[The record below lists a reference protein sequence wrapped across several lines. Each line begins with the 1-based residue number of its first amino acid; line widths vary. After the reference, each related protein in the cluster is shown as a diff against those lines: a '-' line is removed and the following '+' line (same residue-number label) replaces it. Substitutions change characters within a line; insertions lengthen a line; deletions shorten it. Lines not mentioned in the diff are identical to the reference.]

1 MATGN
6 KLEITLSFKPL
17 MDGLNRF
24 TAGINQRLEQ
34 VKAFNERIRNG
45 DAALQKMIGQVG
57 TVLGAAALARFAQ
70 QAREADKV
78 QAQLI
83 RTLQRTGETGA
94 LQALND
100 QAAALQRVTSFG
112 DESINTVQR
121 LLISFG
127 LGAQQAIG
135 LTEAVLDFAQ
145 ETGQSAE
152 SAAMLIGR
160 TLAGES
166 DELGRYKIQL
176 DTTKGK
182 VDALREALVRFAA
195 GAARGGVANRAER
208 DAQARFDDATE
219 NLGRAANEVA
229 VPFLSALV
237 PLLER
242 IAVAA
247 ASLAHS
253 IAPIAPMLG
262 DMAAAVLPGIVA
274 LGLLSG
280 GITAVRMVINPL
292 RAAFVLFAGR
302 TLLEM
307 NNGLAALT
315 TRFGMARVGAVLLK
329 DAFTSVA
336 GAGRALAV
344 AGAVTSAAFI
354 GWNLGELAN
363 EIEVSGMKVKDWAAI
378 FIVAIQD
385 KIGGAFAWLRIAWTN
400 TSSFL
405 QQGMVAFLAVIRET
419 QLAAQEKLN
428 DMLRAWNNVAQRF
441 GLNQA
446 TLYDTSALRAQVD
459 SLNKKLGD
467 LEEQRRAAVAAIE
480 AERAAQLAGNAE
492 LAEYIRQTS
501 QLRPA
506 GGEGAGPTDSRPDP
520 NSQTFGTGKDDADRI
535 RRLET
540 EDLFALE
547 TEMIQA
553 EAAGD
558 SERATRIKEYL
569 RFKALELQME
579 GSSGALLMERIAAEN
594 ELERVQRVRQE
605 QEQQYSREIAALEFD
620 LQLIEQDRFLLQEE
634 KDRLRIAKLDEINAK
649 IAARIALLE
658 REQKLN
664 PDAERQGQI
673 DELRGRQRDNQAQG
687 ESLKPLSIWGG
698 LEAAAV
704 AMQSRIGTI
713 AQQISGA
720 FTSVGDSIR
729 TSLGGALADMVLRA
743 TSFKDAVI
751 GFSSAVATAFVNAGA
766 QMVADWI
773 MSHLIMENVR
783 RIFGLKRVTEEA
795 TTQAALTGIEATG
808 ATARTGIAAG
818 AAATNTAIAT
828 TEAGAIATAAGIA
841 GVFRSI
847 MELGPIAGPLV
858 FGTAIA
864 GMVALVAS
872 LAKGFATGGIVEGP
886 GTGTSD
892 SILARLSNGE
902 GVIRARS
909 VGLFGRDFIEGIN
922 AGILD
927 LGALPSHIAAGLTLP
942 DYALADGGRMRLQ
955 GRSGGGAEPA
965 SSPTFVFVDSPASA
979 ARAQRK
985 YTDARFIE
993 LSRKHQGRRIR

>member
-1 MATGN
+1 MADAN
-6 KLEITLSFKPL
+6 RLEVVLSFKPL

-100 QAAALQRVTSFG
+100 QAAALQRVTNFG

-247 ASLAHS
+247 ASFARS

-262 DMAAAVLPGIVA
+262 DMASAVLPGIVA

-302 TLLEM
+302 TLMEM

-315 TRFGMARVGAVLLK
+315 KRFGMTRVGAVLLK

-344 AGAVTSAAFI
+344 AGAVTGAAFL
-354 GWNLGELAN
+354 GWNIGQLIN

-605 QEQQYSREIAALEFD
+605 SEQDFSRRIAAGDAALAQVEQSHFLTQEQQERARITILQRINEQIA
-620 LQLIEQDRFLLQEE
+620 Q
-634 KDRLRIAKLDEINAK
+634 
-649 IAARIALLE
+649 RIALLE
-658 REQKLN
+658 KEQARK
-664 PDAERQGQI
+664 PDPDRQRQI
-673 DELRGRQRDNQAQG
+673 DELRAKQGENQATVAQ
-687 ESLKPLSIWGG
+687 LTPLSVGQGALAGVVQYLKEIPSLAQRAQQAIYGIATAFSQGVASSITG
-698 LEAAAV
+698 LINRTMTWRDALLNIGQAVVNSIIAAFANMV
-704 AMQSRIGTI
+704 AQWI
-713 AQQISGA
+713 AQQLMMALFGNA
-720 FTSVGDSIR
+720 IR
-729 TSLGGALADMVLRA
+729 AMQLAAIAPIAAASAALWAPA
-743 TSFKDAVI
+743 
-751 GFSSAVATAFVNAGA
+751 ATAAS
-766 QMVADWI
+766 I
-773 MSHLIMENVR
+773 
-783 RIFGLKRVTEEA
+783 A
-795 TTQAALTGIEATG
+795 TL
-808 ATARTGIAAG
+808 G
-818 AAATNTAIAT
+818 AAAIEGAAMAKIAI
-828 TEAGAIATAAGIA
+828 
-841 GVFRSI
+841 VSS
-847 MELGPIAGPLV
+847 
-858 FGTAIA
+858 
-864 GMVALVAS
+864 AL
-872 LAKGFATGGIVEGP
+872 GFATGGIVEGP

-942 DYALADGGRMRLQ
+942 DYALPGGGRMPLQ
-955 GRSGGGAEPA
+955 GRSGGGGETAA
-965 SSPTFVFVDSPASA
+965 SPTFVFVDSPASA

-985 YTDARFIE
+985 YTDARFVQ